1 MFRFLRSKR
10 GLFILSIAVIVL
22 LIFLHYFQILK
33 PLENGILWS
42 GRGVLHICTNSVER
56 IANFFTL
63 LTSIRD
69 LAQQN
74 EALATQR
81 DRLLLE
87 QVKLREIEEENK
99 TLRAQLKL
107 QQDQGLEGILAN
119 VILRNPDNLVQS
131 IMIDQGATEG
141 VAPKAAVIYDAGF
154 LVGRVTEVSSHTA
167 KVLLITDQN
176 SVINALIAE
185 SRASG
190 NISGKHGLGLFMDLI
205 PQTEVV
211 NVGDQVIT
219 SGLSG
224 DFPKGFLIGEV
235 VSVQSSANQLFQK
248 AQVRPYVNFSKLER
262 VVVIK

>member
-1 MFRFLRSKR
+1 MGRS
-10 GLFILSIAVIVL
+10 I
-22 LIFLHYFQILK
+22 
-33 PLENGILWS
+33 
-42 GRGVLHICTNSVER
+42 LHILTDGVQR
-56 IANFFTL
+56 LANFFTL
-63 LTSIRD
+63 LTSIRE
-69 LAQQN
+69 LAHDN
-74 EALATQR
+74 EELAAQR
-81 DRLLLE
+81 ESLLLE

-107 QQDQGLEGILAN
+107 KEEGGLTGVLAN

-131 IMIDQGATEG
+131 IMLDKGAEDG
-141 VAPKAAVIYDAGF
+141 VTPKAAVIYNEGF
-154 LVGRVTEVSSHTA
+154 LVGRVTEVSRHTA

-190 NISGKHGLGLFMDLI
+190 NISGKHGLGLFMDMI

-219 SGLSG
+219 SSLSG
-224 DFPKGFLIGEV
+224 ELPKGLLVGEV

-262 VVVIK
+262 VVVITQITQP